1 MIKAILFD
9 LDGTL
14 LNTLKDLNEA
24 SNHTL
29 RYFNLPL
36 ITINQTKQFIGNG
49 VKMLLKRAAF
59 NADIDYELAYEVF
72 KKYYRNHIK
81 DYTTVYDGIIDVLKF
96 IKSHDIKIAV
106 TSNKYQEG
114 VEILVNHL
122 LSPYIDIA
130 LGSSETVKVKPHPD
144 MVNIVLDRLNVSSDQ
159 CLFVGDSDVDII
171 TGKTNNIKTI
181 GVTWGYK
188 DKKILENETPDYLV
202 DNQVELIK
210 IIKEINNYE

>member
-1 MIKAILFD
+1 MIKAVLFD

-29 RYFNLPL
+29 RHFNLPL
-36 ITINQTKQFIGNG
+36 VTINQTKQFIGNG
-49 VKMLLKRAAF
+49 VKVLLKRSAF

-81 DYTTVYDGIIDVLKF
+81 DYTTVYDGIIDVLKYL
-96 IKSHDIKIAV
+96 KSKNIKIAV

-144 MVNIVLDRLNVSSDQ
+144 MVNIVLDKLNVSSDQ
-159 CLFVGDSDVDII
+159 CLFIGDSDVDII

-188 DKKILENETPDYLV
+188 DKKVLENEKPDYLV

>member
-1 MIKAILFD
+1 MIKAVLFD

-24 SNHTL
+24 SNNTL

-36 ITINQTKQFIGNG
+36 VTINQTKQFIGNG
-49 VKMLLKRAAF
+49 VKMLLKRSAF

-81 DYTTVYDGIIDVLKF
+81 DYTSVYDGIIDVLKYL
-96 IKSHDIKIAV
+96 KSKNIKIAV

-114 VEILVNHL
+114 VEILVNDL
-122 LSPYIDIA
+122 LNPYIDIA

-144 MVNIVLDRLNVSSDQ
+144 MVNIVLDKLNVSSDQ
-159 CLFVGDSDVDII
+159 CLFIGDSDVDII

-188 DKKILENETPDYLV
+188 DKKVLENEKPDYLI
-202 DNQVELIK
+202 DNQLELIK

>member
-188 DKKILENETPDYLV
+188 DKKILENEKPDYLV

>member
-1 MIKAILFD
+1 MIKAVLFD

-36 ITINQTKQFIGNG
+36 VTINQTKQFIGNG
-49 VKMLLKRAAF
+49 VKMLLKRSAF

-81 DYTTVYDGIIDVLKF
+81 DYTSVYDGIIDVLKYL
-96 IKSHDIKIAV
+96 KSKNIKIAV

-114 VEILVNHL
+114 VEILVNDL
-122 LSPYIDIA
+122 LNPYIDIA

-144 MVNIVLDRLNVSSDQ
+144 MVNIVLDKLNVSSDQ
-159 CLFVGDSDVDII
+159 CLFIGDSDVDIV

-188 DKKILENETPDYLV
+188 DKKVLENEKPDYLI
-202 DNQVELIK
+202 DNQLELIK

>member
-24 SNHTL
+24 CNYTL
-29 RYFNLPL
+29 KYFNLPL

-49 VKMLLKRAAF
+49 VKVLLKRSAF
-59 NADIDYELAYEVF
+59 NADIDYALAYEVF

-96 IKSHDIKIAV
+96 IKSKNIKIAV

-144 MVNIVLDRLNVSSDQ
+144 MVNIVLDKLNVSSDQ
-159 CLFVGDSDVDII
+159 CLFIHSLGSSRSLYTATPLVTVRISPLRKSSIRPSNCVPSIRPACALYQINSYELDDVR
-171 TGKTNNIKTI
+171 
-181 GVTWGYK
+181 
-188 DKKILENETPDYLV
+188 P
-202 DNQVELIK
+202 
-210 IIKEINNYE
+210 